1 MTGPHDKV
9 ASLMKEGMEHFRA
22 GRQAHA
28 RACWEVVLEL
38 EPDNLRV
45 QKYMQLLDDAPAL
58 GTSPQ
63 TQRSRTGTRPL
74 ESKSGIERPGAPPSN
89 TYPPFPAAPAPPS
102 QPGTVRAPTPPVG
115 TVWPPLQPS
124 PKAPTPP
131 KVRASSPPSVPPEL
145 EKEALIDAGIW
156 KTTGELELP
165 LELQLP
171 SSSSAYTA
179 VSSDLLIA
187 EDQEQDNQI
196 QQPEE
201 SLPHVP
207 YSSSPSES
215 YRAFNQ
221 RKSEPSVEY
230 FSSTE
235 EAQSFE
241 NQVSPPLFAL
251 EHGLAPS
258 AEHPAPPNK
267 PAHSSVELVAPVEN
281 TSGSSTRLDQSR
293 KDAIVA
299 AALSRL
305 PAEKS
310 EHRSLRK
317 TSTLPALPPKPQITP
332 EMLASLAQTKQ
343 EKAGENLALAL
354 DRALEQEFGSQ
365 QSLSGANT
373 ASVQLD
379 MSLPIIEYVRSF
391 LLKLL
396 TVQDNEDEMSKWV
409 EALVQRDM
417 EPLMEHVPLPSEILD
432 ILHHFFE
439 PLYRQ
444 ALGLYVG
451 SHFVASYRL
460 FLLCLCAR
468 PDDKRI
474 SSNLDKL
481 KKRLEIK

>member
-1 MTGPHDKV
+1 
-9 ASLMKEGMEHFRA
+9 
-22 GRQAHA
+22 
-28 RACWEVVLEL
+28 
-38 EPDNLRV
+38 
-45 QKYMQLLDDAPAL
+45 
-58 GTSPQ
+58 
-63 TQRSRTGTRPL
+63 
-74 ESKSGIERPGAPPSN
+74 
-89 TYPPFPAAPAPPS
+89 
-102 QPGTVRAPTPPVG
+102 
-115 TVWPPLQPS
+115 
-124 PKAPTPP
+124 
-131 KVRASSPPSVPPEL
+131 
-145 EKEALIDAGIW
+145 
-156 KTTGELELP
+156 
-165 LELQLP
+165 
-171 SSSSAYTA
+171 
-179 VSSDLLIA
+179 LLIA
-187 EDQEQDNQI
+187 EDQEQDNQL

-230 FSSTE
+230 LSSTQ

-241 NQVSPPLFAL
+241 DQASPPLFAL
-251 EHGLAPS
+251 EHGLTPS
-258 AEHPAPPNK
+258 AEHPTAIQGKPPAQ
-267 PAHSSVELVAPVEN
+267 PTQAIAD
-281 TSGSSTRLDQSR
+281 SSTQLDQSR

-317 TSTLPALPPKPQITP
+317 TSTLPALPPKPQMTP
-332 EMLASLAQTKQ
+332 EMLASLAQAKQ

-373 ASVQLD
+373 ESVQLD
-379 MSLPIIEYVRSF
+379 MGLPIIEYVRSF
-391 LLKLL
+391 LLQLL
-396 TVQDNEDEMSKWV
+396 TAQDNEDELSQWV
-409 EALVQRDM
+409 QALVQRDM

-432 ILHHFFE
+432 ILYHFFE

-451 SHFVASYRL
+451 GNFVASYRL